1 MPKSERSCLPTGE
14 PEEALEWLWTN
25 NNFRDN
31 YPAVYEL
38 LAKGT
43 WHGEPRKGGTLTLFI
58 VGGRLK
64 VCFADRHT
72 SHAFYAIVDASGDLW
87 GELEGILAG
96 EHEPWQPAGSKGVKA
111 PF

>member
-1 MPKSERSCLPTGE
+1 MENNSRTCLPTGE
-14 PEEALEWLWTN
+14 PAEPVDWLWVN
-25 NNFRDN
+25 NEFRDR

-43 WHGEPRKGGTLTLFI
+43 WHGEPRKGGTVTLFI

-64 VCFADRHT
+64 ACFADRHT
-72 SHAFYAIVDASGDLW
+72 SHAFYAQLNASHDLW

-96 EHEPWQPAGSKGVKA
+96 EHEPWQPGAVKGGKP